1 MSYLYLKK
9 ELNVVS
15 LFEEMTQCRIII
27 WLNVNTVGERTQC
40 CISVVGRWPIKLTL
54 CLVKNSVL
62 YPIRERTQCR
72 IFNLRWRKV
81 SMSYLHILQHGCV
94 ISVILSGDL
103 SKINYPLVSVQ
114 GQSEE
119 EQLSRLSTRS
129 IQKLILVTLSY
140 QYKVKSRNND
150 PLVFV

>member
-1 MSYLYLKK
+1 ML
-9 ELNVVS
+9 
-15 LFEEMTQCRIII
+15 
-27 WLNVNTVGERTQC
+27 
-40 CISVVGRWPIKLTL
+40 
-54 CLVKNSVL
+54 
-62 YPIRERTQCR
+62 
-72 IFNLRWRKV
+72 
-81 SMSYLHILQHGCV
+81 YLHILQHGCV